1 MKFYKLFSLSA
12 LFLFACKQQKNE
24 KLIVGT
30 SPDYPPFA
38 FIEKGQTVGLDIDI
52 MHELARRLNRPVEF
66 RAMEFDLLLPELQ
79 MGNLQLVVGGMTAT
93 PERAERIF
101 FTEPYLIG
109 GEVVMLSKND
119 LNVQNLADLKNYKVV
134 VNAGYVPDTYVTKN
148 GIEPLRVA
156 SVADA
161 LFLLEVGQA
170 DVFVSSKTAL
180 VYFLKNLSGYKTTT
194 IAGIDDESSLA
205 ISKHYPELANQL
217 EAELHKMKTDGT
229 LDAIFK
235 KWSIL

>member
-1 MKFYKLFSLSA
+1 MKFYKLFCFLSV
-12 LFLFACKQQKNE
+12 FLFACKQQKTE
-24 KLIVGT
+24 QLIVGV

-38 FIEKGQTVGLDIDI
+38 FIEKGQTVGLDIDLV
-52 MHELARRLNRPVEF
+52 HELARRLNRPVEF
-66 RAMEFDLLLPELQ
+66 RTMEFDLLLPELQ
-79 MGNLQLVVGGMTAT
+79 MGNLQLVIGGMTAT

-101 FTEPYLIG
+101 FTEPYLAG
-109 GEVVMLSKND
+109 GELVMLSKNN
-119 LNVQNLADLKNYKVV
+119 LQVQNLADLKNYKVV
-134 VNAGYVPDTYVTKN
+134 VNDGYVPDSYVTKN

-180 VYFLKNLSGYKTTT
+180 AYFLKNLSGYKTTT
-194 IAGIDDESSLA
+194 ISGIDDESSLA

-217 EAELHKMKTDGT
+217 DAELKKMKTDGT

>member
-1 MKFYKLFSLSA
+1 MKFYKLFSFLS
-12 LFLFACKQQKNE
+12 LFLFACKQQKTE
-24 KLIVGT
+24 QLIVGV

-52 MHELARRLNRPVEF
+52 VHELSRRLNRPVEF
-66 RAMEFDLLLPELQ
+66 RTMEFDLLLPELQ
-79 MGNLQLVVGGMTAT
+79 MGNLQMVIGGMTAT

-109 GEVVMLSKND
+109 GEVVMLSKNE
-119 LNVQNLADLKNYKVV
+119 LNVQNLAGLKSYKVV
-134 VNAGYVPDTYVTKN
+134 VNDGYVPDSYVTKN

-156 SVADA
+156 AVADA

-180 VYFLKNLSGYKTTT
+180 AYFLKNLSGYKTTT

-217 EAELHKMKTDGT
+217 DAELKKMRTDGT

>member
-1 MKFYKLFSLSA
+1 MKFYKLFSFLS
-12 LFLFACKQQKNE
+12 LFLFACKQQKTE
-24 KLIVGT
+24 QLIVGV

-38 FIEKGQTVGLDIDI
+38 FIEKGQTVGLDIDLVN
-52 MHELARRLNRPVEF
+52 ELARRLNKHVEF
-66 RAMEFDLLLPELQ
+66 RTMEFDLILPELQ
-79 MGNLQLVVGGMTAT
+79 MGNLQMVIGGMTST

-101 FTEPYLIG
+101 FTEPYLTS
-109 GEVVMLSKND
+109 GELVMLSKNN
-119 LNVQNLADLKNYKVV
+119 LQVQNLADLKNYNVV
-134 VNAGYVPDTYVTKN
+134 VNEGYVADSYITKN

-170 DVFVSSKTAL
+170 DVFVSSKIAL
-180 VYFLKNLSGYKTTT
+180 TYFLKNLSGYKTST

-205 ISKHYPELANQL
+205 ISKLYPELANQL
-217 EAELHKMKTDGT
+217 DAELIKMKTDGT
-229 LDAIFK
+229 LNAIFK

>member
-1 MKFYKLFSLSA
+1 MNIYKFFSLFS
-12 LFLFACKQQKNE
+12 LFLFACKQHKNE
-24 KLIVGT
+24 RLVVGT

-66 RAMEFDLLLPELQ
+66 RTMEFDLLLPELQ

-93 PERAERIF
+93 PDRAERVF
-101 FTEPYLIG
+101 FTEPYLTG
-109 GEVVMLSKND
+109 GKLIMLSKNH
-119 LNVQNLADLKNYKVV
+119 LEVQNLADLKKHKVV
-134 VNAGYVPDTYVTKN
+134 VNEGYISDSYVTKN

-170 DVFVSSKTAL
+170 DVFVSSKIAL
-180 VYFLKNLSGYKTTT
+180 GYYLNKLQGYKITT
-194 IAGIDDESSLA
+194 IDGIDDESSLA
-205 ISKHYPELANQL
+205 FSKLYPELANQID
-217 EAELHKMKTDGT
+217 AELKKMKTDGT